1 MNILF
6 FFFGVFIASMYYRGK
21 LKRLKNENK
30 ILSERIDRINN
41 ESYNDIKNAII
52 NAGIQI

>member
-1 MNILF
+1 
-6 FFFGVFIASMYYRGK
+6 MYYRGK